1 MEQKS
6 KNSFQKQKED
16 ADIRKMIIKLNGL
29 LDSTKKETYTD
40 DNIILVK
47 KEMISLHRV
56 YTDISQNEDYQL
68 LEKTL
73 QQKIERIARN
83 ARDKIVKLQES
94 LAFIEH
100 SEFTTEKYQTI
111 IDEEFDTVKTLS
123 RVPGIYFNEPLR
135 RFEPDAIDENI
146 REQGKNP
153 LDCIN
158 HPDMSKVVR
167 EWTSESLKT
176 VKGEVKETNPD
187 MFAVPIQKQNT
198 LKYSSFP
205 TDDVPPNDEP
215 SDDESSEDE
224 PPRPP
229 TRPQTTPPQP
239 DLDRVFRD
247 YLESS
252 FTIDSELILNGTEVN
267 LLITPRAKVF
277 FIRNQFAT
285 ECLINAI
292 IFFETLKTTVF
303 PHPVT
308 NPALTSYK
316 NDDDPDDTISMAK
329 RNLFDI
335 RVPYGLLKSLC
346 FFILTGEVN
355 NRGIIASLIEWIKDG
370 DEDLGTIVNILTLEE
385 ICRRI
390 GLQAEILCLILKK
403 WVFIIPRDITGTF
416 DPKNIKVYSGIGTSI
431 EDANFLNFVAPLTV
445 PGPPIIGQ
453 PIISSFMLSTAFGF
467 DQASLF
473 CKSDDTYFNMLE
485 IILGPGIQLSL
496 IAESAN
502 EAEILLKM
510 GNVYIFKKS
519 YKLIYQRSRP
529 GIEGSPPE
537 GVMNITVYQFE
548 LVDSSNTEVPSYY
561 DQFAVP
567 LGGSKIK
574 KRRTNKRKTKRRRT
588 NKRQRRT
595 SKRRKTNKRRQRRI

>member
-1 MEQKS
+1 MEPKP

-83 ARDKIVKLQES
+83 ARDKIAMLQKS
-94 LAFIEH
+94 LAFIEP

-111 IDEEFDTVKTLS
+111 IGVEFDTVKTLS
-123 RVPGIYFNEPLR
+123 RVSDIYFTESLR
-135 RFEPDAIDENI
+135 RFEPSEIVTII
-146 REQGKNP
+146 RTQGKNP
-153 LDCIN
+153 LNCIN
-158 HPDMSKVVR
+158 HPEMSKVVR
-167 EWTSESLKT
+167 EWTSESLKI
-176 VKGEVKETNPD
+176 VKDEVADTNPD
-187 MFAVPIQKQNT
+187 MSAVPLQKQVT
-198 LKYSSFP
+198 QDFSSLSP
-205 TDDVPPNDEP
+205 NDDPPNDEP
-215 SDDESSEDE
+215 SDDESSDDE

-229 TRPQTTPPQP
+229 PVKSPP

-247 YLESS
+247 YLAES
-252 FTIDSELILNGTEVN
+252 FTIDSDSIANGETVN

-277 FIRNQFAT
+277 FRRNQFAT

-346 FFILTGEVN
+346 FFILTGKVN

-370 DEDLGTIVNILTLEE
+370 DEDLGTVVNILTLED

-390 GLQAEILCLILKK
+390 GLQAEILCLSLSM
-403 WVFIIPRDITGTF
+403 WAFIIPRDIPGTF
-416 DPKNIKVYSGIGTSI
+416 GPKNIKVYSGIGTSI

-467 DQASLF
+467 DQAANF

-529 GIEGSPPE
+529 GIEGE

-548 LVDSSNTEVPSYY
+548 LVNSSNTEVPSYY
-561 DQFAVP
+561 DPFAVP

-574 KRRTNKRKTKRRRT
+574 KRITNKRKTKRRRT
-588 NKRQRRT
+588 SKRRT